1 MVDQG
6 LISIL
11 ENNFQLSE
19 LNSQLDTESE
29 YFKYLQMKLAEK
41 IKFFIRTDL
50 DKLLQILYRIDL
62 PQSDTD
68 NAFDLGEIGA
78 VSSDL
83 AEKIIHRQ
91 LKKIQ
96 YAKEFY
102 NKDK

>member
-1 MVDQG
+1 MIDQS
-6 LISIL
+6 LIKVL
-11 ENNFQLSE
+11 ESNFQLGE
-19 LNSQLDTESE
+19 LNFQLDTESE
-29 YFKYLQMKLAEK
+29 YFKYLQKMLSEK

-68 NAFDLGEIGA
+68 KAFDLGEIGA
-78 VSSDL
+78 VSNEL
-83 AEKIIHRQ
+83 AEKIILRQ
-91 LKKIQ
+91 LKKIE